1 MFLLFN
7 MLVGENSVIIL
18 VNNLVDVFFF
28 KVYSLGMSYDEL
40 NKNWNEKLEGNI
52 DAAYTIAQAKTPL
65 YYRVIIKNCH
75 NYWI

>member
-40 NKNWNEKLEGNI
+40 NKN
-52 DAAYTIAQAKTPL
+52 
-65 YYRVIIKNCH
+65 
-75 NYWI
+75 